1 MQLHPYLFFNGR
13 CDEALAFYG
22 KALDAEIVD
31 LMRYKD
37 APAPAD
43 AGQGSSSAACPSMAG
58 RLEKVMHATVRI
70 GDTVLFASDGN
81 EDGGPQFRGFGITIE
96 AAGQAEARRFFDAL
110 ADGGQVTMPL
120 GPTFFAE
127 SFGMVAD
134 RYGVLW
140 LIIVHAR

>member
-22 KALDAEIVD
+22 KALGAEIVD

-37 APAPAD
+37 APVGDAPAD
-43 AGQGSSSAACPSMAG
+43 GGQCPSVAG

-70 GDTVLFASDGN
+70 GETVLFASDGN
-81 EDGGPQFRGFGITIE
+81 EDSGPQFGGFGLTIQ
-96 AAGQAEARRFFDAL
+96 AADEAEARCMFDAL
-110 ADGGQVTMPL
+110 ADGGQVRMPL

-140 LIIVHAR
+140 LIIVHSH

>member
-1 MQLHPYLFFNGR
+1 MQLQPYLFFNGR

-22 KALDAEIVD
+22 KALGAEVVD
-31 LMRYKD
+31 LMRFKD
-37 APAPAD
+37 APAGDGLCP
-43 AGQGSSSAACPSMAG
+43 SSAE

-70 GDTVLFASDGN
+70 GDTVLLASDGN
-81 EDGGPQFRGFGITIE
+81 EDNGPQFRGFGLTID
-96 AAGQAEARRFFDAL
+96 AADEAEARRLFDAL

-120 GPTFFAE
+120 GRTFFAE

-140 LIIVHAR
+140 LIIARCRG

>member
-37 APAPAD
+37 APAD
-43 AGQGSSSAACPSMAG
+43 AGQGSSSAECPSSSG

-70 GDTVLFASDGN
+70 GDTIWQVRGPDLPAGSRITVTGTDG
-81 EDGGPQFRGFGITIE
+81 TMLVV
-96 AAGQAEARRFFDAL
+96 ARTE
-110 ADGGQVTMPL
+110 G
-120 GPTFFAE
+120 
-127 SFGMVAD
+127 
-134 RYGVLW
+134 
-140 LIIVHAR
+140 

>member
-22 KALDAEIVD
+22 KALGAEVVD

-37 APAPAD
+37 APAD
-43 AGQGSSSAACPSMAG
+43 GGQGSSSAECPSSAD

-70 GDTVLFASDGN
+70 GETVLFASDGN
-81 EDGGPQFRGFGITIE
+81 DDSGPQFRGFGLALQ
-96 AAGQAEARRFFDAL
+96 AADQAEARRRFDAL

-140 LIIVHAR
+140 LIIARQQ

>member
-22 KALDAEIVD
+22 KALGAEVVD

-37 APAPAD
+37 APPD
-43 AGQGSSSAACPSMAG
+43 SGQCPMSAE

-70 GDTVLFASDGN
+70 GETTLFVSDGN
-81 EDGGPQFRGFGITIE
+81 EDNGPQFRGFGLTID
-96 AAGQAEARRFFDAL
+96 AADEAEARRRFDAL

-120 GPTFFAE
+120 GRTFFAE

-134 RYGVLW
+134 RYGMLW
-140 LIIVHAR
+140 LIIARPH

>member
-22 KALDAEIVD
+22 KALGAEVVD

-37 APAPAD
+37 APAGGD
-43 AGQGSSSAACPSMAG
+43 GDQCPSSAG

-70 GDTVLFASDGN
+70 GETTLFVSDGN
-81 EDGGPQFRGFGITIE
+81 EDGGPQFRGFGLTLQASDE
-96 AAGQAEARRFFDAL
+96 AEARRLFDAL
-110 ADGGQVTMPL
+110 AEGGQVTVPL
-120 GPTFFAE
+120 GPTFFAQ

-134 RYGVLW
+134 RYGMLW
-140 LIIVHAR
+140 LIIVRQH

>member
-22 KALDAEIVD
+22 KALGAEVVD

-37 APAPAD
+37 APS
-43 AGQGSSSAACPSMAG
+43 GGEQCPSFAE
-58 RLEKVMHATVRI
+58 RLEKVMHATVRV
-70 GDTVLFASDGN
+70 GETVFFVSDGN
-81 EDGGPQFRGFGITIE
+81 EDSGPQFRGFGLTIE
-96 AAGQAEARRFFDAL
+96 VANEAEARQRFDAL

-134 RYGVLW
+134 RYGMQW
-140 LIIVHAR
+140 LIISRPH